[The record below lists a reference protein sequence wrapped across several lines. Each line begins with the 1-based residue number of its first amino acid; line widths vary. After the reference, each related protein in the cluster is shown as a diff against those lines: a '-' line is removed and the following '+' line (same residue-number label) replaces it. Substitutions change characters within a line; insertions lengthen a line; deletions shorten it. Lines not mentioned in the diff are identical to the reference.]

1 VVTLDPLEPWLDWLE
16 PLSWLDCWPEE
27 ESSDDEPLDEDEP
40 SSGVDPLCA
49 VDESS
54 DDEPA
59 ELVPESLEL
68 VPCDALLAEVL
79 PRYPVAEMIPKA
91 IAKVASAAAATRR
104 RIWRALSARS
114 RSRSRTRSEFW
125 F

>member
-1 VVTLDPLEPWLDWLE
+1 VVTLDPLEPW
-16 PLSWLDCWPEE
+16 PDCWPEE

-40 SSGVDPLCA
+40 SSPDVKPLCA

-54 DDEPA
+54 DDDPA

-68 VPCDALLAEVL
+68 VPCDALLVEVL

-91 IAKVASAAAATRR
+91 IANVASAAAATRR